1 MNDQTIQQG
10 LDVAKGIG
18 DYGMM
23 AISAAFMLVFA
34 AVILIAGISILKKF
48 FHILV
53 VLPAKQAF
61 SPEFRQTSPTRLQ

>member
-23 AISAAFMLVFA
+23 AISA
-34 AVILIAGISILKKF
+34 IEIEKIS
-48 FHILV
+48 
-53 VLPAKQAF
+53 
-61 SPEFRQTSPTRLQ
+61 